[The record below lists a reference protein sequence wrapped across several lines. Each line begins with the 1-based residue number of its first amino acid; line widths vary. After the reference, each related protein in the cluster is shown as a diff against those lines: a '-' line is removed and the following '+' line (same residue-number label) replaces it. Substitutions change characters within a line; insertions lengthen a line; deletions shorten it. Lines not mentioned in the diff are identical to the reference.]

1 MYSQPKYKFQ
11 KWNIFVQII
20 EEEKMK
26 AKNLVDNYKA
36 KIWGNRYFHCWQA
49 RNVTVFTARYVIQYV
64 QCLSLGQYA
73 SLFHNIKLER

>member
-1 MYSQPKYKFQ
+1 MKKGIRTAIKAKIDQAYKTALMKIMYSQPKYKFQ

-36 KIWGNRYFHCWQA
+36 KI
-49 RNVTVFTARYVIQYV
+49 
-64 QCLSLGQYA
+64 
-73 SLFHNIKLER
+73 

>member
-20 EEEKMK
+20 EEKKMK

-36 KIWGNRYFHCWQA
+36 KSEAIDTFIVDRLEMLQFSQPDTWYSMCSAYLSDSTH
-49 RNVTVFTARYVIQYV
+49 
-64 QCLSLGQYA
+64 QC
-73 SLFHNIKLER
+73 FII